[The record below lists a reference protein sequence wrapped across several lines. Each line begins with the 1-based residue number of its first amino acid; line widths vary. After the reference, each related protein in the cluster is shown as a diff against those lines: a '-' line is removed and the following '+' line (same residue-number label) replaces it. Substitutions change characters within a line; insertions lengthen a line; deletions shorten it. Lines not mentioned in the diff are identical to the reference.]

1 MNGESLLA
9 GLQIQA
15 MKLSLLIL
23 QLFLIPIL
31 GYAQSAGILRFESE
45 GFNINADGFNV
56 KRSDIGSVAGQ
67 SPTVVLF
74 LTPTGGFAPN
84 VNVLIQNF
92 PNSISEYISVTKQEF
107 DSAGIK
113 VVDERLV
120 SPNEWMVEY
129 AGSLSGRS
137 LHWYARAIKNG
148 DKVHLT
154 TATAMPEQWEQV
166 SSKLKAC
173 VDSFALQNDLQ
184 PQPAS

>member
-1 MNGESLLA
+1 LIYK
-9 GLQIQA
+9 IQV
-15 MKLSLLIL
+15 MKLPRLVLLLSL
-23 QLFLIPIL
+23 FPIL
-31 GYAQSAGILRFESE
+31 GYAQSDNGVLRFESE

-56 KRSDIGSVAGQ
+56 KRSDIGNVAGQ

-74 LTPTGGFAPN
+74 LQPTGGFAPN

-92 PNSISEYISVTKQEF
+92 PSSISEYVSVTKKEF

-129 AGSLSGRS
+129 AGTLSGRS
-137 LHWYARAIKNG
+137 LHWYARAVKNG
-148 DKVHLT
+148 DKVYLT
-154 TATAMPEQWEQV
+154 TATTTPEQWEQV

-173 VDSFALQNDLQ
+173 VDSFALQNNLR

>member
-1 MNGESLLA
+1 
-9 GLQIQA
+9 
-15 MKLSLLIL
+15 MKLPRLVLLLSL
-23 QLFLIPIL
+23 FPIL
-31 GYAQSAGILRFESE
+31 GYAQSDNSVLRFESE

-56 KRSDIGSVAGQ
+56 KRSDIGNVAGQ

-74 LTPTGGFAPN
+74 LQPTGGFAPN
-84 VNVLIQNF
+84 VNVLIQDF
-92 PNSISEYISVTKQEF
+92 PSSISEYVSVTKKEF

-129 AGSLSGRS
+129 AGTLSGRS
-137 LHWYARAIKNG
+137 LHWYARAVKNG
-148 DKVHLT
+148 DKVYLI
-154 TATAMPEQWEQV
+154 TATATPEQWEQV

-173 VDSFALQNDLQ
+173 VDSFALQNNLQ

>member
-1 MNGESLLA
+1 
-9 GLQIQA
+9 
-15 MKLSLLIL
+15 MKLPRLLLLLSL
-23 QLFLIPIL
+23 FPIL
-31 GYAQSAGILRFESE
+31 GHAQSDNGVLRFESE

-56 KRSDIGSVAGQ
+56 KRSDLGSVAGQ
-67 SPTVVLF
+67 SPVAVLY

-92 PNSISEYISVTKQEF
+92 SGSINDYVSVTKKEF
-107 DSAGIK
+107 ESAGIQ
-113 VVDERLV
+113 VVNEHIV

-129 AGSLSGRS
+129 AGTLSGRS

-148 DKVHLT
+148 DKAYLI
-154 TATAMPEQWEQV
+154 TATATPEQWEQV

-173 VDSFALQNDLQ
+173 VDSFALKNSLR